1 MGNLAGSSASSL
13 SRPVRNEPSVVF
25 AAVAW
30 DGIVSRLDAAILVA
44 GFVGFMTWTIMH
56 QDEGRRVIPAAPD
69 VPAPVPGHRVRQV
82 FLGIGQVILGV
93 AGLAAGG
100 QFIVTSAVKL
110 ATSMGISE
118 TLVGLTLVAVGTSL
132 PELATTIV
140 AALQDEDDMALG
152 NIVGSN
158 LFNILAVAGPVGLA
172 WSLQAEDRALPI
184 DTPVAGTAIQ
194 MQLLSMLLVTGMVYL
209 MIIRGRGKIGRL
221 RGSLLLATYVAVMTV
236 WTLLK

>member
-1 MGNLAGSSASSL
+1 M
-13 SRPVRNEPSVVF
+13 
-25 AAVAW
+25 
-30 DGIVSRLDAAILVA
+30 
-44 GFVGFMTWTIMH
+44 
-56 QDEGRRVIPAAPD
+56 
-69 VPAPVPGHRVRQV
+69 
-82 FLGIGQVILGV
+82 
-93 AGLAAGG
+93 
-100 QFIVTSAVKL
+100 
-110 ATSMGISE
+110 
-118 TLVGLTLVAVGTSL
+118 AVGTSL